1 MRKILLSLA
10 ATSAALISA
19 SPVAAQYYPQPR
31 SFGYG
36 RMVTVWGAF
45 ESRLDNVRR
54 SLDRVRPGRAYTI
67 AAEANR
73 LDRQVR
79 FAARNSASPYEV
91 RELDARISQLER
103 RVGWASRRYGYNGY
117 NSYDGSYGYRDRR
130 DYADHD
136 RQDRWNGDDD
146 RDNN

>member
-1 MRKILLSLA
+1 
-10 ATSAALISA
+10 
-19 SPVAAQYYPQPR
+19 
-31 SFGYG
+31 
-36 RMVTVWGAF
+36 MVTVWGAF
-45 ESRLDNVRR
+45 ERRLDNVRR
-54 SLDRVRPGRAYTI
+54 SLDRVGPDRAYAL

-79 FAARNSASPYEV
+79 FAARNNANPYEV

-117 NSYDGSYGYRDRR
+117 NSYDGSYGYRERR
-130 DYADHD
+130 DYADHG
-136 RQDRWNGDDD
+136 RQDRWNGDD